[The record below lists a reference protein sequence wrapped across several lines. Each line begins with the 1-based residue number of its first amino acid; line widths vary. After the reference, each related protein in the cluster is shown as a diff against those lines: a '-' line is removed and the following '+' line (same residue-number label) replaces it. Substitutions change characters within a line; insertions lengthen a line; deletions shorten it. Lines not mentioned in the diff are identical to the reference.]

1 MHLVDYDDSSS
12 DDESKDIYDAKL
24 VWPAKA
30 KPTACS
36 SLQPVQ
42 KNQQEEVKF
51 TFNVAKCDKTFDELL
66 KSCSIKITDT
76 ITPLDELKICA
87 YC

>member
-12 DDESKDIYDAKL
+12 DDESKDMYDAKR

-30 KPTACS
+30 KPTSCS

-51 TFNVAKCDKTFDELL
+51 NFNVAKCDKTFDKLL
-66 KSCSIKITDT
+66 KSCNIKITDT
-76 ITPLDELKICA
+76 IPPLDELKICA
-87 YC
+87 YY